1 MNKLYAE
8 RQPPRIVQLFT
19 PTTGDD
25 HEPADPMPTKP
36 GSKRK
41 TKKTDTSATS
51 LEDHIAKRHA
61 DAKAKQESR
70 FDTMPS
76 RPIAQACRNTSSPL
90 ASVAR
95 ARPARV
101 PGAVPG
107 DPFAAER
114 QRPIIDPI
122 KLQ

>member
-1 MNKLYAE
+1 VNKLYAE

-51 LEDHIAKRHA
+51 LEDHIPKRHA

-76 RPIAQACRNTSSPL
+76 RPIAQACRNTSYAPAIGSASPTCTR
-90 ASVAR
+90 SRSR
-95 ARPARV
+95 ARRS
-101 PGAVPG
+101 
-107 DPFAAER
+107 FR
-114 QRPIIDPI
+114 R
-122 KLQ
+122 